1 MKLATITFLART
13 KMKRLLLIL
22 AATAFA
28 ASPSSVG
35 AYVPTRTPAVVTQ
48 CRNADQIIPK
58 RIRFARGRTTT
69 VIKDTVRLC
78 TSHEYTLRASAGQT
92 MSIHLATGKRTSFT
106 LQSPSGTIEDADG
119 VKDWSG
125 ELPESG
131 NYVINIGT
139 DATAAYTLEVTIR

>member
-1 MKLATITFLART
+1 
-13 KMKRLLLIL
+13 MKRLLLIF

-28 ASPSSVG
+28 AAPASAG
-35 AYVPTRTPAVVTQ
+35 ANASALTPAAAQ
-48 CRNADQIIPK
+48 CRHADQTIPK
-58 RIRFARGRTTT
+58 QIKFARGRTTA

-78 TSHEYTLRASAGQT
+78 TSHEYTLRARSGQT

-125 ELPESG
+125 ELPETG
-131 NYVINIGT
+131 DYTVVIGT

>member
-1 MKLATITFLART
+1 MRRF
-13 KMKRLLLIL
+13 LLITAVTFCAVCL
-22 AATAFA
+22 IGAGTPSGVATGATAA
-28 ASPSSVG
+28 AP
-35 AYVPTRTPAVVTQ
+35 Q
-48 CRNADQIIPK
+48 CRGTDRNIQK
-58 RIRFARGRTTT
+58 QVRFGRGRMTA

-92 MSIHLATGKRTSFT
+92 MSLNLATGKRTSFT
-106 LQSPSGTIEDADG
+106 LQAPSGDTLEGADG

-131 NYVINIGT
+131 DYVIQIGT